1 MSTTREHSEARLLDP
16 SLMFIA
22 LVVAAVASLAAPL
35 ITSVATTFHASL
47 DGADDGR
54 GP

>member
-1 MSTTREHSEARLLDP
+1 
-16 SLMFIA
+16 MFIA
-22 LVVAAVASLAAPL
+22 LVVAAVAGLGAPL
-35 ITSVATTFHASL
+35 VTSVATTFHASL